1 MRILYCA
8 LDQRVPGTTGGSI
21 HVQAVAEGL
30 AALGHE
36 VHVLADAGPG
46 RLAGAGATYVA
57 MPPPLGA
64 RQLRW
69 ARTAAVRRYAR
80 TFRPDA
86 VIERYY
92 NFGGEGI
99 AAARA
104 TGALGVLEVNAP
116 VVDHPG
122 SRKAALDRL
131 LLLQPMRRLRERI
144 CADTGL
150 VVTPAAGI
158 LPPSVPR
165 DRIVE
170 LEWGADTERFHP
182 GARGPLR
189 FTRPEGLLT
198 LFAGA
203 FRSWHGAV
211 HLVRAIRLLR
221 ERGRDDVS
229 AVLIGD
235 GPELART
242 KAEAAGLDG
251 VIFTGAVPHA
261 EMPAQLAAAD
271 VGAAPF
277 DPSAHAPLALG
288 FYWSPLKL
296 FEYMASGLPVVAP
309 AIDRLRGLV
318 ADGGDGLLYAPRDH
332 TGLAAALDR
341 LRDPALRSRLG
352 AAARARA
359 VRDYSWSA
367 HCRALAAAIQTAIT
381 RERRR

>member
-21 HVQAVAEGL
+21 HVQAVADGL

-36 VHVLADAGPG
+36 VHVLADAAPDRLPG
-46 RLAGAGATYVA
+46 NGATYVA
-57 MPPPLGA
+57 MPPPFGA

-69 ARTAAVRRYAR
+69 ARAAAVRRYAR
-80 TFRPDA
+80 RLRPDA

-131 LLLQPMRRLRERI
+131 LVLQPMRRLRDRI
-144 CADTGL
+144 CAGAGL

-158 LPPSVPR
+158 LPALVPR
-165 DRIVE
+165 DRVVE
-170 LEWGADTERFHP
+170 LEWGADTDRFHP

-189 FTRPEGLLT
+189 FTRPDGLLAV
-198 LFAGA
+198 FAGA

-221 ERGRDDVS
+221 ERGRRDIS

-251 VIFTGAVPHA
+251 IAFTGAVPHA
-261 EMPAQLAAAD
+261 DMPAQLAAAD

-277 DPSAHAPLALG
+277 DPAAHAPLALG

-309 AIDRLRGLV
+309 VIDRLQGLV
-318 ADGGDGLLYAPRDH
+318 TDGADGLLYAPRDH

-341 LRDPALRSRLG
+341 LRDPALRARLG
-352 AAARARA
+352 SAARARA
-359 VRDYSWSA
+359 VRDYSWTA
-367 HCRALAAAIQTAIT
+367 HCRALEAAIEAAIR
-381 RERRR
+381 RERGR